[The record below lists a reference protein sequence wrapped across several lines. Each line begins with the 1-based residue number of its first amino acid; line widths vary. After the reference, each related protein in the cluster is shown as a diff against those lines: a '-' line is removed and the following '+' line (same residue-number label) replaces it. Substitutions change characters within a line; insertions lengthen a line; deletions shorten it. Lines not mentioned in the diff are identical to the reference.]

1 MNNVG
6 AGELA
11 FVGMAFVV
19 ASHHLQLHLKYLHS
33 VKWVSHAFILKNVG
47 KMAYVLGINFVLVI
61 QIYFQIFE

>member
-19 ASHHLQLHLKYLHS
+19 ASHHLHLNLKYPHS
-33 VKWVSHAFILKNVG
+33 VKWVSHAVIPKTAG
-47 KMAYVLGINFVLVI
+47 KMDFVL
-61 QIYFQIFE
+61 